1 MVQAQIYLAEIG
13 RWIENILTAICAV
26 LLCFLVISVFTE
38 VLIRYVIHAPSA
50 WTEEVAQF
58 ILVWFGLL
66 AAAVAAR
73 RGMHFAIRFGV
84 MYFEPRIRWI
94 IRQTCNVLVVVFLA
108 IILKQ
113 AVAYLAIV
121 DNQYSMATEIN
132 LRIPYGGV
140 PAGIAMIMVIYIL
153 EVADALLSLRT
164 GRVFSIVEA
173 REEKVY
179 RELSGEIVPPK
190 PDSPPPT
197 PVTAVS
203 PPH

>member
-1 MVQAQIYLAEIG
+1 M
-13 RWIENILTAICAV
+13 

-84 MYFEPRIRWI
+84 MYFEPHIRWI

-179 RELSGEIVPPK
+179 RELRGEIVPPK
-190 PDSPPPT
+190 PDAPPPT
-197 PVTAVS
+197 PVTTVS